1 MHPKAAYLALHDL
14 RPMVWAEDV
23 DIEPTDK
30 HVRIRRHNVDDEFQL
45 VMSNML
51 AWNIERSFTLETYV
65 NIDWEDITDAQ
76 YDLLPQSL
84 IDEFLNVDEYQN

>member
-14 RPMVWAEDV
+14 RPMVWVDDV
-23 DIEPTDK
+23 ELTDK
-30 HVRIRRHNVDDEFQL
+30 HVRIRRHKVDDEFQL

-65 NIDWEDITDAQ
+65 TIDWEGITDAQ

-84 IDEFLNVDEYQN
+84 IDEFLNADEYQN